1 MQNFIEFSEN
11 RIYYQKRSEEKSPGN
26 MAYQKKRKKHVR
38 IRYYEHMK
46 RINKYN
52 KLVYDRIGITIH
64 KTDKYNKS
72 YIQEYC
78 KLHGISVNAF
88 IISCINNTL
97 DTVNNNTDLLE

>member
-1 MQNFIEFSEN
+1 
-11 RIYYQKRSEEKSPGN
+11 
-26 MAYQKKRKKHVR
+26 MAYVKKRKKHVR

-72 YIQEYC
+72 FIQEYC

-88 IISCINNTL
+88 IIDCINTRL
-97 DTVNNNTDLLE
+97 DTVNNNSDLLE

>member
-1 MQNFIEFSEN
+1 
-11 RIYYQKRSEEKSPGN
+11 
-26 MAYQKKRKKHVR
+26 MAYKKKRKKHVR

-52 KLVYDRIGITIH
+52 KSIYDRIGIMIH

-78 KLHGISVNAF
+78 KLHGISVNSF

-97 DTVNNNTDLLE
+97 DTVNNNTITGILDNNNITGNIE

>member
-1 MQNFIEFSEN
+1 
-11 RIYYQKRSEEKSPGN
+11 
-26 MAYQKKRKKHVR
+26 MAYKKKRKKHVR

-52 KLVYDRIGITIH
+52 KSIYDRIGIMIH
-64 KTDKYNKS
+64 KTDKYNKL

-88 IISCINNTL
+88 IISCINSVL
-97 DTVNNNTDLLE
+97 DTVNNNSLLE